1 MVPARGLYP
10 GLNVQPGEPIMCG
23 IAGFTWR
30 DRDLA
35 QRMCDVIAHRGPD
48 QHGIHDEEGIT
59 LGFRRLSILDLSQ
72 NGDQPMSSRD
82 GSITLVYNGEIYN
95 YPELRPLLEAK
106 GYNFNDKAN
115 TE

>member
-1 MVPARGLYP
+1 
-10 GLNVQPGEPIMCG
+10 MCG

-30 DRDLA
+30 DKDLA

-72 NGDQPMSSRD
+72 ERGSTDEQPRWLDHAGLQWRD
-82 GSITLVYNGEIYN
+82 L
-95 YPELRPLLEAK
+95 
-106 GYNFNDKAN
+106 
-115 TE
+115 